1 MRAPTLRLRVLLCL
15 ALLGIA
21 VSVGLIVLSAFG
33 LLAAGG
39 YTVVVGLLLGWA
51 VDRGRRALA
60 PTPLPAGRTC
70 SCCTTSQLDPV
81 RIV

>member
-1 MRAPTLRLRVLLCL
+1 MRAPALRLRILLSL

-21 VSVGLIVLSAFG
+21 LAVGLVVLAG
-33 LLAAGG
+33 LGG
-39 YTVVVGLLLGWA
+39 LVATGYLIVVGLLLGWA

-70 SCCTTSQLDPV
+70 TCCTTSQLDPV